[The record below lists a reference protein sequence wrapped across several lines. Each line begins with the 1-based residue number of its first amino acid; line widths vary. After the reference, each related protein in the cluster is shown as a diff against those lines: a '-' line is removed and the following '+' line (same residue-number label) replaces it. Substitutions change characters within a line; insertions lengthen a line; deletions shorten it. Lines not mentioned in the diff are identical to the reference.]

1 MNAIRKK
8 PWNRV
13 DQPVYSISSAHN
25 AEVNMN
31 ICSYAT
37 PVSMKPK
44 RYIVAIYKNTKTLEL
59 IKQNPQFL
67 LQILA
72 EDQYKLINLLG
83 KKSGFHMNKIE
94 KIKEPVELYNET
106 FAYLSHSLAYL
117 HLRVLDWLDGGD
129 HWCTLCDVV
138 AYKNL
143 NPGKPL
149 SLALLKKKKIIRS

>member
-1 MNAIRKK
+1 MSAIRKK

-13 DQPVYSISSAHN
+13 DQPVYSISSAYN
-25 AEVNMN
+25 GVVNMN
-31 ICSYAT
+31 ICSYVT
-37 PVSMKPK
+37 PVSMNPK

-59 IKQNPQFL
+59 IEQNPQFL
-67 LQILA
+67 LQFLT
-72 EDQYKLINLLG
+72 EDQYKLVNLLG
-83 KKSGFHMNKIE
+83 KKSGLHTNKIE
-94 KIKEPVELYNET
+94 RIKEPVELYNDS
-106 FAYLSHSLAYL
+106 FAYLSQSLAYL

-149 SLALLKKKKIIRS
+149 SLELLKKKKIIRS